1 MEHRWKAEITNNP
14 MRDYELCIEIW
25 EADEHRATLERA
37 GSGELVLTNYP
48 SESAIRI
55 PAVWLAKA
63 IQQAEAKL
71 PKND

>member
-25 EADEHRATLERA
+25 EADEHRATLVRD
-37 GSGELVLTNYP
+37 GSGELVLTIYP
-48 SESAIRI
+48 SESTIPI
-55 PAVWLAKA
+55 PAVWLAKVMR
-63 IQQAEAKL
+63 QAEEEL